1 MASEDIK
8 TKKTTTKMAAEGATR
23 NPAATKANVKDK
35 PAEAQQNAD
44 LPLVAAPA
52 VVTEGEKTKKPRKQ
66 KLVRDSFK
74 FPEQE
79 YAAIDAL
86 KARCLENG
94 QAIKKSELVR
104 AGLVALQ
111 ALSDKQLL
119 RTLDSLEKLKAG
131 RPAK

>member
-1 MASEDIK
+1 MV
-8 TKKTTTKMAAEGATR
+8 
-23 NPAATKANVKDK
+23 P
-35 PAEAQQNAD
+35 
-44 LPLVAAPA
+44 
-52 VVTEGEKTKKPRKQ
+52 EGEKSKKPRKQ
-66 KLVRDSFK
+66 RLVRDSFK

-79 YAAIDAL
+79 YAVIDAL

>member
-1 MASEDIK
+1 MAGAENK
-8 TKKTTTKMAAEGATR
+8 TKKSTAKTAPEVPTR
-23 NPAATKANVKDK
+23 NPAATRANAKAK
-35 PAEAQQNAD
+35 PVEPPKSVDLLTTETPAAVLEA
-44 LPLVAAPA
+44 
-52 VVTEGEKTKKPRKQ
+52 EKTKKPRKQ

-86 KARCLENG
+86 KARCLKNG

-111 ALSDKQLL
+111 ALSDKQLMQ
-119 RTLDSLEKLKAG
+119 TLDSLEKLKAG

>member
-8 TKKTTTKMAAEGATR
+8 TKKPAAKTAAVVPTR
-23 NPAATKANVKDK
+23 NPATTKANAKAK
-35 PAEAQQNAD
+35 AMAGQQSEA
-44 LPLVAAPA
+44 LPPVAASA
-52 VVTEGEKTKKPRKQ
+52 EVAEGEKTKKPRKQ

-119 RTLDSLEKLKAG
+119 RTLDSLEKLKTG